1 MSDNLNV
8 PATNV
13 AQDPTEILT
22 VNFTREE
29 LSVMVNILDLATK
42 YEGLRISETTL
53 FLSKKIRESLAPKA
67 V

>member
-8 PATNV
+8 PAAGV
-13 AQDPTEILT
+13 VQDPSEILT

-42 YEGLRISETTL
+42 YEGLRIAETTL
-53 FLSKKIRESLAPKA
+53 FLS
-67 V
+67 

>member
-1 MSDNLNV
+1 MNDNLNV
-8 PATNV
+8 PANNPPL
-13 AQDPTEILT
+13 DPTEILT

-42 YEGLRISETTL
+42 YEGLRIAETTL
-53 FLSKKIRESLAPKA
+53 FLSKKIREFLVPKT

>member
-8 PATNV
+8 PAAGV
-13 AQDPTEILT
+13 VQDPSEILT

-42 YEGLRISETTL
+42 YEGLRIAETTL
-53 FLSKKIRESLAPKA
+53 FLSKKIRESLTAKA